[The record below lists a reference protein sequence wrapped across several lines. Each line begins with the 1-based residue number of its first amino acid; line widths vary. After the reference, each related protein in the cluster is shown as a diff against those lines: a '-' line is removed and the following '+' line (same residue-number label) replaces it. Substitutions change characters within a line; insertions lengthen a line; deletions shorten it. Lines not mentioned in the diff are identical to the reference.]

1 MNAISRPQTYATAPY
16 CVEERVR
23 GETRWVAV
31 RARGAE
37 SSWLT
42 PHEAGAIGNYWV
54 KRYGSATKPKGNRW
68 LKCSSRSGQGTANLP
83 GTEHPVHA
91 YGDRLTL
98 VTEDDWTGPPTAP
111 APMQPPSPADLKLPD
126 VGNF

>member
-42 PHEAGAIGNYWV
+42 PHEAGAIGNLGQKIRQRDKAERQSV
-54 KRYGSATKPKGNRW
+54 AEMLEPFGSRDG
-68 LKCSSRSGQGTANLP
+68 
-83 GTEHPVHA
+83 
-91 YGDRLTL
+91 
-98 VTEDDWTGPPTAP
+98 
-111 APMQPPSPADLKLPD
+111 
-126 VGNF
+126 